1 MLLPSINSVGRKSTE
16 DLNIQKRSAKA
27 IAAGSAVAL
36 VPSAVVMADAL
47 LVKPDSWM
55 QRISD
60 SIKLD
65 MPDIDTF
72 ENIKSVTQKALHDS
86 GLGAKG
92 VSLKIVNAQN
102 LDEVE
107 RELVSTMGKQP
118 FSKRISKSF
127 AQMFKYGAN
136 AAFEPKYNRVYIGEN
151 GLYSSVFHELGHA
164 MNYNNSKI
172 LKFMQKA
179 RIMTPYGVP
188 VLGLG
193 LLAASLFH
201 KEKPESVQQ
210 PKSSWEKT
218 KDFVKNNAGKLTFV
232 TFIPMLAEE
241 AIASI
246 KGIKLAKNYLKPE
259 QILGLKKNYLSAFKS
274 YAQVAVVLSAAVGLG
289 NMLAQYIQQNGNVK

>member
-27 IAAGSAVAL
+27 IAAGSAVAV

-55 QRISD
+55 QYIAD
-60 SIKLD
+60 SIKRD

-118 FSKRISKSF
+118 FSKRISS
-127 AQMFKYGAN
+127 
-136 AAFEPKYNRVYIGEN
+136 
-151 GLYSSVFHELGHA
+151 
-164 MNYNNSKI
+164 
-172 LKFMQKA
+172 
-179 RIMTPYGVP
+179 RIY
-188 VLGLG
+188 
-193 LLAASLFH
+193 
-201 KEKPESVQQ
+201 
-210 PKSSWEKT
+210 
-218 KDFVKNNAGKLTFV
+218 
-232 TFIPMLAEE
+232 
-241 AIASI
+241 
-246 KGIKLAKNYLKPE
+246 
-259 QILGLKKNYLSAFKS
+259 
-274 YAQVAVVLSAAVGLG
+274 
-289 NMLAQYIQQNGNVK
+289 